1 MERILVGVGPQ
12 TQKLW
17 AAVHAVGL
25 ARRMQAR
32 VSFLLVLEPGPGGK
46 GEISPPQRRELESL
60 IDQVR
65 SEGLPV
71 EYYISQ
77 GSFEEE
83 LVRFTKE
90 HRVTMLVIDQPTAR
104 GGAGHESTTL
114 LEKIRHRVDCR
125 IEVVQE
131 TARGLAT
138 LT

>member
-12 TQKLW
+12 TSKLW
-17 AAVHAVGL
+17 AALHAVGL

-32 VSFLLVLEPGPGGK
+32 VSFLLVLEPGATVWLA
-46 GEISPPQRRELESL
+46 PPKRQDLERL

-65 SEGLPV
+65 AEGLPV
-71 EYYISQ
+71 EYFISQ

-90 HRVTMLVIDQPTAR
+90 HRVTMLVIDQPTAQS
-104 GGAGHESTTL
+104 GDGHDSTTL

-125 IEVVQE
+125 IEVVHE